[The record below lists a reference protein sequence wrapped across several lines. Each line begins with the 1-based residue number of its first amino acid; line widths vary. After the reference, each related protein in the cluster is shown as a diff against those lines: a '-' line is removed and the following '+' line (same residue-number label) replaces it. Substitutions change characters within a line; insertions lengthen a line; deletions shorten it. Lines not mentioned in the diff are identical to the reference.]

1 MVWIISQ
8 SYLRQSE
15 ISRIDELS
23 MTGTLINVTAIVVGG
38 LLGIFLGR
46 RLSDHLKNTVIAGM
60 GLFTTAVGLEM
71 FLKTENPLIVLGAI
85 ILGALLG
92 EWWKIEEK
100 IQSLGIW
107 LEKRVAG
114 ESVGGSSY
122 FVRGFLS
129 ASILFCTGPMAVLGS
144 ISDGL
149 RGDFLTLSIKSV
161 LDGVISLAFAS
172 TLGMGVTFS
181 ALPVLA
187 YQGSISLVA
196 ANLNTI
202 ITDTMMSELTAT
214 GGILLM
220 GVGISSILEIKKI
233 RVGNFLPAIVIAPLL
248 VYILSLVVR

>member
-1 MVWIISQ
+1 LVWIISQ
-8 SYLRQSE
+8 SYLRESE

-107 LEKRVAG
+107 LEKSVTG

-187 YQGSISLVA
+187 YQGGISSVA
-196 ANLNTI
+196 AQLNSI
-202 ITDTMMSELTAT
+202 ITDTMMNELTAT

-220 GVGISSILEIKKI
+220 GIGISSILEIKKI

-248 VYILSLVVR
+248 VYLLSLVIR

>member
-1 MVWIISQ
+1 
-8 SYLRQSE
+8 
-15 ISRIDELS
+15 
-23 MTGTLINVTAIVVGG
+23 MTGTLIDVATIVVGG
-38 LLGIFLGR
+38 LLGIFFGR
-46 RLSDHLKNTVIAGM
+46 RLSDNLKNTVIAGM
-60 GLFTTAVGLEM
+60 GLFTTAIGFQM

-85 ILGALLG
+85 IFGALLG

-107 LEKRVAG
+107 LEKRVS
-114 ESVGGSSY
+114 EETVGGSSY

-161 LDGVISLAFAS
+161 LDGFISIAFAS

-187 YQGSISLVA
+187 YQGGISLA
-196 ANLNTI
+196 ASKLDTI
-202 ITDTMMSELTAT
+202 ISATMMNELTAT

-233 RVGNFLPAIVIAPLL
+233 RVGNFLPAIVLAPLL

>member
-1 MVWIISQ
+1 
-8 SYLRQSE
+8 
-15 ISRIDELS
+15 
-23 MTGTLINVTAIVVGG
+23 MTGTLIDVAAIIVGG
-38 LLGIFLGR
+38 LLGIFFGR
-46 RLSDHLKNTVIAGM
+46 RLSDNLKNTVIAGM
-60 GLFTTAVGLEM
+60 GLFTTAVGIQM

-107 LEKRVAG
+107 LEKRVVG
-114 ESVGGSSY
+114 DSVGGSSY

-172 TLGMGVTFS
+172 SLGLGVTFS

-187 YQGSISLVA
+187 YQGGISLA
-196 ANLNTI
+196 ASKL
-202 ITDTMMSELTAT
+202 DTFISAAMMNELTAT

-220 GVGISSILEIKKI
+220 GVGISSILEIRKI
-233 RVGNFLPAIVIAPLL
+233 RVGNFLPGLVVAPLI
-248 VYILSLVVR
+248 VYILSLVGG

>member
-1 MVWIISQ
+1 
-8 SYLRQSE
+8 
-15 ISRIDELS
+15 
-23 MTGTLINVTAIVVGG
+23 MTGTIINVAAIVVGG

-46 RLSDHLKNTVIAGM
+46 RLSDNLKNTVIAGI
-60 GLFTTAVGLEM
+60 GLFTTAVGFQM
-71 FLKTENPLIVLGAI
+71 FLRTENPLIVLGAI

-92 EWWKIEEK
+92 EWLKIEEK
-100 IQSLGIW
+100 IQALGIW
-107 LEKRVAG
+107 LEKKVAG

-161 LDGVISLAFAS
+161 LDGVISIAFAS

-187 YQGSISLVA
+187 YQGGISLA
-196 ANLNTI
+196 ASKLDTI
-202 ITDTMMSELTAT
+202 ISATMMNELTAT

-233 RVGNFLPAIVIAPLL
+233 QVGNFLPAIVIAPLL
-248 VYILSLVVR
+248 VYILRLIVR